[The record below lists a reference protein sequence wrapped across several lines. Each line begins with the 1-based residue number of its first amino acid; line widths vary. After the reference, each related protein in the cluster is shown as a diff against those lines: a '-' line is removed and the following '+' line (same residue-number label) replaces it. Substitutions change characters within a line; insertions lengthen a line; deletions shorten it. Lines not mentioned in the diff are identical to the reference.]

1 MVRKE
6 QEQADAL
13 AAKRIQIKFDSEAEA
28 LTAKAAMDRV
38 RELLLIDSDGG
49 S

>member
-13 AAKRIQIKFDSEAEA
+13 AVKRIQTRFDSEAEA

-38 RELLLIDSDGG
+38 RKLVLTDSDGG